1 MKKCLHIIF
10 VVLLTVG
17 ALTGCASQSNLVLRN
32 PSSEQNNA
40 VVQSNEPA
48 MIQTALSTNGASNPI
63 VSPDASAAYEKLT
76 AYKAEGYEQQSV
88 ADFNAALA
96 STPDELTEFL
106 AAVADASNTKSS
118 DDENYEFF
126 TTTITFSSHELY
138 CEHMGEEFTF
148 FVPMSKQSRLCD
160 YFDEAGEPVYEFNCF
175 VESNVAYS
183 IDNPKLVSVA
193 ERDKVLLTYEEEM
206 QNYLNG
212 LSETEI
218 TDGDVKTMLID
229 KSAELADSLS
239 TENMKLST
247 CEIYLLEINGEG
259 AIQQ

>member
-1 MKKCLHIIF
+1 MKKCLPIIF
-10 VVLLTVG
+10 AVLLTVSV
-17 ALTGCASQSNLVLRN
+17 LTGCASQSNLALRN

-40 VVQSNEPA
+40 AMQSNEPA
-48 MIQTALSTNGASNPI
+48 IIQTALSTNGASSLI
-63 VSPDASAAYEKLT
+63 VSPNASAAYEKLI

-88 ADFNAALA
+88 ADFNAA

-106 AAVADASNTKSS
+106 AAVADVSNTISS

-126 TTTITFSSHELY
+126 TTTITFSFHELY
-138 CEHMGEEFTF
+138 CEHMGEEFTL
-148 FVPMSKQSRLCD
+148 FVPMSKQSGLCD
-160 YFDEAGEPVYEFNCF
+160 YLDEAGEPVYEFNCF

-183 IDNPKLVSVA
+183 VDNPKLVSVA
-193 ERDKVLLTYEEEM
+193 ERDKVLLTYKEEM

-218 TDGDVKTMLID
+218 TDGDVKKMLID

-239 TENMKLST
+239 TENMKLSP
-247 CEIYLLEINGEG
+247 CEIYLLDINGEG
-259 AIQQ
+259 AIR

>member
-1 MKKCLHIIF
+1 M
-10 VVLLTVG
+10 
-17 ALTGCASQSNLVLRN
+17 QSH
-32 PSSEQNNA
+32 
-40 VVQSNEPA
+40 EPA
-48 MIQTALSTNGASNPI
+48 IIQTALSINGASSPI
-63 VSPDASAAYEKLT
+63 VSPNASAAYEKLI

-88 ADFNAALA
+88 ADFNEALA

-106 AAVADASNTKSS
+106 AAVADVSNTISS

-138 CEHMGEEFTF
+138 CEHMGEEFTL
-148 FVPMSKQSRLCD
+148 FVSMSKQSGLCD
-160 YFDEAGEPVYEFNCF
+160 YLDEAGEPVYEFNCF
-175 VESNVAYS
+175 VEFNVAYS
-183 IDNPKLVSVA
+183 IKNTKLVSVA
-193 ERDKVLLTYEEEM
+193 ERDKVLLTYKEEM

-239 TENMKLST
+239 TENMKLSP
-247 CEIYLLEINGEG
+247 CELYLLEINGEG
-259 AIQQ
+259 AIQ

>member
-1 MKKCLHIIF
+1 MNKCLPIIF
-10 VVLLTVG
+10 AALITVSS
-17 ALTGCASQSNLVLRN
+17 LTGCAGRN

-40 VVQSNEPA
+40 TVQSSEPA
-48 MIQTALSTNGASNPI
+48 IIQTALSTNGAFSPTIPSN
-63 VSPDASAAYEKLT
+63 ASAAYEKLM
-76 AYKAEGYEQQSV
+76 AYKTEDYGQQSV

-96 STPDELTEFL
+96 STPDELAVFL
-106 AAVADASNTKSS
+106 ADIADVTNTMSP

-138 CEHMGEEFTF
+138 CEHMGEEFTL

-160 YFDEAGEPVYEFNCF
+160 YLDEAGEPVYEFNCF

-193 ERDKVLLTYEEEM
+193 ERDKVLLTYKEET

-218 TDGDVKTMLID
+218 VGSNIKEMLID
-229 KSAELADSLS
+229 KSVELANSLS
-239 TENMKLST
+239 TENMRLSP
-247 CEIYLLEINGEG
+247 CEIYLIEINGEAEE

>member
-1 MKKCLHIIF
+1 MKKCLPIIF
-10 VVLLTVG
+10 AALLMVS
-17 ALTGCASQSNLVLRN
+17 ALTGCASQTNSAQQN
-32 PSSEQNNA
+32 SSPEQNNA
-40 VVQSNEPA
+40 TAQGSETTISQSV
-48 MIQTALSTNGASNPI
+48 TSTTGASSPI
-63 VSPDASAAYEKLT
+63 VSPNASAAYEKLI

-106 AAVADASNTKSS
+106 AAVADVGNTISS

-138 CEHMGEEFTF
+138 CEHMGEEFTL
-148 FVPMSKQSRLCD
+148 FVPMSKQSGLCD
-160 YFDEAGEPVYEFNCF
+160 YLDEAGEPVYEFNCF

-193 ERDKVLLTYEEEM
+193 ERDKVLLTYKEEM

-239 TENMKLST
+239 TENMKLSP
-247 CEIYLLEINGEG
+247 CELYLLEINGEG
-259 AIQQ
+259 AIQ

>member
-1 MKKCLHIIF
+1 MKKCLPIIF
-10 VVLLTVG
+10 AALITVSS
-17 ALTGCASQSNLVLRN
+17 LTGCAGRN

-40 VVQSNEPA
+40 TVQSSEPA
-48 MIQTALSTNGASNPI
+48 IIQTALSTNGAFSPTIPSN
-63 VSPDASAAYEKLT
+63 ASAAYEKLM
-76 AYKAEGYEQQSV
+76 AYKTEDYGQQSV

-96 STPDELTEFL
+96 STPDELAVFL
-106 AAVADASNTKSS
+106 ADIADVTNTMSP

-138 CEHMGEEFTF
+138 CEHMGEEFTL

-160 YFDEAGEPVYEFNCF
+160 YLDEAGEPVYEFNCF

-193 ERDKVLLTYEEEM
+193 ERDKVLLTYKEEM

-218 TDGDVKTMLID
+218 VGSNIKEMLID
-229 KSAELADSLS
+229 KSVELANSLS
-239 TENMKLST
+239 TENMRLSP
-247 CEIYLLEINGEG
+247 CEIYLIEINGEAEE

>member
-1 MKKCLHIIF
+1 MKKCLPIIF
-10 VVLLTVG
+10 AALLMVS
-17 ALTGCASQSNLVLRN
+17 ALTGCAGRN
-32 PSSEQNNA
+32 PSSKQNNA
-40 VVQSNEPA
+40 AMQSNEPA
-48 MIQTALSTNGASNPI
+48 MIQTALSTNGASSPI
-63 VSPDASAAYEKLT
+63 ISPNASAAYEKLV

-106 AAVADASNTKSS
+106 AAVADVSNTICS

-138 CEHMGEEFTF
+138 CKYMGEEFTL
-148 FVPMSKQSRLCD
+148 FVPISKQSRLCD
-160 YFDEAGEPVYEFNCF
+160 YLDEAGEPVYEFNCF
-175 VESNVAYS
+175 VECNVGYS

-193 ERDKVLLTYEEEM
+193 ERDKALLAYKAEM

-239 TENMKLST
+239 TENMTLSP

-259 AIQQ
+259 AVR

>member
-1 MKKCLHIIF
+1 MKKCLPIIF
-10 VVLLTVG
+10 AALITVSS
-17 ALTGCASQSNLVLRN
+17 LTGCAGRN

-40 VVQSNEPA
+40 TVQSSEPA
-48 MIQTALSTNGASNPI
+48 IIQTALSTNGAFSPTIPSN
-63 VSPDASAAYEKLT
+63 ASAAYEKLM
-76 AYKAEGYEQQSV
+76 AYKTEDYGQQSV

-96 STPDELTEFL
+96 STPDELAVFL
-106 AAVADASNTKSS
+106 ADIADVTNTMSP

-126 TTTITFSSHELY
+126 TTTTTITFSSHELY
-138 CEHMGEEFTF
+138 CEHMGEEFTL

-160 YFDEAGEPVYEFNCF
+160 YLDEAGEPVYEFNCF

-193 ERDKVLLTYEEEM
+193 ERDKVLLTYKEEM

-218 TDGDVKTMLID
+218 VGSNIKEMLID
-229 KSAELADSLS
+229 KSVELANSLS
-239 TENMKLST
+239 TENMRLSP
-247 CEIYLLEINGEG
+247 CEIYLIEINGEAEE